1 MRPLFLAS
9 VVLLLVAC
17 NEQEPRPER
26 RVSGGDAA
34 RGKQVIAQVGCGTC
48 HRIPGVRG
56 ARGRVG
62 PPLDGFAQRSFIG
75 GAMPNRPTMLIEW
88 VRDAPK
94 FAARTAMP
102 PIALDEGDAR
112 DVAAYLYTLE

>member
-1 MRPLFLAS
+1 
-9 VVLLLVAC
+9 
-17 NEQEPRPER
+17 
-26 RVSGGDAA
+26 VSGGDAA
-34 RGKQVIAQVGCGTC
+34 RGKLVIAQVGCGTC

-75 GAMPNRPTMLIEW
+75 GAVPNRPAMLIEW
-88 VRDAPK
+88 VRAAPK
-94 FAARTAMP
+94 LAPNTAMP
-102 PIALDEGDAR
+102 PMPLDEGDAR